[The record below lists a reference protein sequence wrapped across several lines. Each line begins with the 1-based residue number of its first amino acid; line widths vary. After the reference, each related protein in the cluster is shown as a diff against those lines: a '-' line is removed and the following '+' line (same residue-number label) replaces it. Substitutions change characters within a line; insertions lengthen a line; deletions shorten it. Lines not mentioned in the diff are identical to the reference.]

1 MKNIRQYNQKY
12 INWVLRLGRIRAALL
27 GFFILAISAIIV
39 QCLLSFIFTGTID
52 PQDILLSSIFGLISA
67 PFVLYFFNLIVERLE
82 LSRIALERSVYD
94 LSLYKDIIE
103 QKNKDKTQL
112 MAIIS
117 HELRTPLN
125 GIIGLSRIL
134 LEDNL
139 TQQQRDYLQTIN
151 VSAISL
157 GHIFSDIIDLEKI
170 DTKRI
175 ELSPTPTAF
184 SDIIN
189 NITHFANVMAQKNK
203 IKFYINY
210 DQTLP
215 DFITV
220 DNTRLS
226 QILWN
231 LISNAIK
238 FTPAKGEIHLTIS
251 RTSPNHFSFILTDS
265 GVGIPKAEQHKIFT
279 MFYQVQNSHNKAQGS
294 GIGLAISKVIA
305 NLMQGDL
312 TVTSEI
318 GKGSTF
324 TLTIQAEESAVKKV
338 QPTIQHHHLK
348 VLLVEDIETNVV
360 VARSVLE
367 KFGCEVDVAMCGA
380 ETYPLVDKNYYDLIL
395 LDIQLPDTTGFEI
408 AQTLIH
414 NYETDK
420 MDYLPILV
428 ALTANVM
435 HTKEE
440 YQQQGMDD
448 VLGKPLS
455 IEDLSNC
462 LNKYFSD
469 DFSQIEDK
477 IEPVIQANLVQ
488 NKFINTQILQEFL
501 DIMGKEAL
509 LKNIALFT
517 NLMPDY
523 LKNLNQYHQE
533 WQKTLSPEIRK
544 SIAEEAHKI
553 KGALSSVGLSHLQNI
568 AQLAQ
573 VDTGIEWE
581 KNITD
586 WIQEIEQTWQQNL
599 TEAENWVKSQ

>member
-294 GIGLAISKVIA
+294 GIGLTISKVIA

-338 QPTIQHHHLK
+338 QPT
-348 VLLVEDIETNVV
+348 
-360 VARSVLE
+360 
-367 KFGCEVDVAMCGA
+367 
-380 ETYPLVDKNYYDLIL
+380 
-395 LDIQLPDTTGFEI
+395 
-408 AQTLIH
+408 
-414 NYETDK
+414 
-420 MDYLPILV
+420 
-428 ALTANVM
+428 
-435 HTKEE
+435 
-440 YQQQGMDD
+440 
-448 VLGKPLS
+448 
-455 IEDLSNC
+455 
-462 LNKYFSD
+462 
-469 DFSQIEDK
+469 
-477 IEPVIQANLVQ
+477 
-488 NKFINTQILQEFL
+488 
-501 DIMGKEAL
+501 
-509 LKNIALFT
+509 
-517 NLMPDY
+517 
-523 LKNLNQYHQE
+523 
-533 WQKTLSPEIRK
+533 
-544 SIAEEAHKI
+544 
-553 KGALSSVGLSHLQNI
+553 
-568 AQLAQ
+568 
-573 VDTGIEWE
+573 
-581 KNITD
+581 
-586 WIQEIEQTWQQNL
+586 
-599 TEAENWVKSQ
+599 